1 MQPIMKTRF
10 RPNID
15 PSLPPVTMNI
25 AMTSV
30 YAAIGV

>member
-1 MQPIMKTRF
+1 MMNTRF
-10 RPNID
+10 RPNIA

-30 YAAIGV
+30 YNVIAV